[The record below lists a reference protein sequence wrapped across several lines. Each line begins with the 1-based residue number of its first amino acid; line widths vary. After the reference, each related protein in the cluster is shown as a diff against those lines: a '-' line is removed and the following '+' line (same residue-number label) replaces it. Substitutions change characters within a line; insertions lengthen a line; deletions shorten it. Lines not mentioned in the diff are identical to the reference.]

1 MARVFDTV
9 PFILQF
15 LFEEEKVPLLTSTSN
30 LFHPWHAELLSIR
43 ADYYTLIDY
52 LSDRY
57 HWAEED
63 RALDQFLHQLYSPTS
78 VSS

>member
-1 MARVFDTV
+1 MVRKFDAV

-15 LFEEEKVPLLTSTSN
+15 LFEDEKVPLLTSTSI

-43 ADYYTLIDY
+43 ADYYSLIDY
-52 LSDRY
+52 LSDK
-57 HWAEED
+57 HLWAEED
-63 RALDQFLHQLYSPTS
+63 RALDQFLHQLYSPDS